1 MSMKL
6 VIWVFLT
13 VLSGKNRLL
22 VQDGAMSLRQR
33 IPESTLIV
41 SLPGSLKAVQDG
53 MDVLIP
59 LLPHALE
66 MIAGKGH

>member
-13 VLSGKNRLL
+13 VLSGENRLL

-41 SLPGSLKAVQDG
+41 NLPGSLKAVQDG

>member
-13 VLSGKNRLL
+13 VLSGENRLL

-41 SLPGSLKAVQDG
+41 NLPGSLKAVQDG

-59 LLPHALE
+59 LFPHALE